1 MKNKPLIYHL
11 IASVL
16 YVWCIKDIVY
26 TIMAQETDVQYVAL
40 LVRVIINME
49 KSIGIFS
56 ISFARR

>member
-1 MKNKPLIYHL
+1 M
-11 IASVL
+11 
-16 YVWCIKDIVY
+16 Y